1 MRVVN
6 STKLQSVLLLAKL
19 NLKLLASMRVV
30 HSAKLQS
37 VLLLAKL
44 NLKLLALIIGLVRS
58 LNFDQ
63 ARS

>member
-1 MRVVN
+1 MRVVH

-44 NLKLLALIIGLVRS
+44 NVKLLAFIIRLRRKM
-58 LNFDQ
+58 D
-63 ARS
+63 